1 MVGDQRPFETLLK
14 GKANWQGAG
23 GKVRNNWQ
31 GDHGV
36 SVISNFLRLD
46 RVETRPQS
54 QITISG
60 IKRSN
65 SLFIKFVDFGISSC
79 NLYFRFKQMNRSE
92 GSLEHAK
99 LAQASK
105 GFRRVRV
112 VKLWAVLKAHFK
124 IGNPDFPHQSFP
136 NCLGVGSFTRRLPPP
151 PPMECLETFSL
162 VTRVEGSSTGIQWV
176 VLPNILQ
183 CMGLPPQQRTAWSK
197 IGTILPYCVSLSHS
211 VQPGNSQILGIFQGS
226 FYWAHN
232 NEEGGA
238 YKLFRNELPDFIMT
252 HSGVNR

>member
-151 PPMECLETFSL
+151 PWNVWRHFHLSPEWRGVLL
-162 VTRVEGSSTGIQWV
+162 ASSG
-176 VLPNILQ
+176 Q
-183 CMGLPPQQRTAWSK
+183 CYPISCNAWAC
-197 IGTILPYCVSLSHS
+197 P
-211 VQPGNSQILGIFQGS
+211 
-226 FYWAHN
+226 HN
-232 NEEGGA
+232 
-238 YKLFRNELPDFIMT
+238 KELPGPKQEPFCPT
-252 HSGVNR
+252 VFH

>member
-151 PPMECLETFSL
+151 PPHGMSGDIFTCHQSGGEFYWHLVGSATQYPAMHGLAPTTKNCLVQNRNHFALLCFTEPLS
-162 VTRVEGSSTGIQWV
+162 
-176 VLPNILQ
+176 
-183 CMGLPPQQRTAWSK
+183 TAWEQSDTWNLSRFFLL
-197 IGTILPYCVSLSHS
+197 GT
-211 VQPGNSQILGIFQGS
+211 
-226 FYWAHN
+226 
-232 NEEGGA
+232 
-238 YKLFRNELPDFIMT
+238 
-252 HSGVNR
+252 